1 METSEKIEKCAGESL
16 NRIFN
21 IVFTAILIL
30 WVFSGCTEK
39 EKAGTTLSF
48 RILSDDLEVHTE
60 VLASDMFNGRM
71 VGTDGIERAEEYI
84 STRFEEAGLFFIP
97 NENDYF
103 LEFSVYANGF
113 DKKKTQL
120 RVFSGDGAE
129 LIAHSGQDGNF
140 KPFYFSGSGSIEADV
155 IFAGYGITAP
165 EYDYDDYT
173 GLDVEGKIV
182 FVFRHEP
189 NENDPSSQFA
199 GREMTSHA
207 YFTRKA
213 ENAYAHGAKGMVLV
227 TDPLHHDITADLPL
241 IMETL
246 SLSPNED
253 LYAGPKKADI
263 PDTFLVLYAGQ
274 SFINTI
280 MDFYG
285 IDLAEIQ
292 RKLDSGIPPH
302 KLDFPLF
309 RAAIEVSKQESPREL
324 IARNSVA
331 MVTGTVAPE
340 KWVVIGAHHDHLGGY
355 KGKGDTIYNGAD
367 DNASGVAAVLE
378 LAHYFSKKPP
388 AVSLLFMTF
397 SAEEQGLFG
406 SRAVFEHNLLPEYP
420 ISLMIN
426 IDMIGRNPEQP
437 LSITAEGLSD
447 EHRSLVTKAGEK
459 NRIDFNFRSP
469 GRRYLSDYSSFQDQ
483 GIPVISFCT
492 GLHDD
497 YHKPSDESDKLVY
510 DRMEKIVKTVQTII
524 ESME

>member
-1 METSEKIEKCAGESL
+1 MEPSEKIEKCAGEYL

-39 EKAGTTLSF
+39 EKAATTFSF
-48 RILSDDLEVHTE
+48 RILSSDLETHSTA
-60 VLASDMFNGRM
+60 LASDMFNGRM

-84 STRFEEAGLFFIP
+84 STRFEEAGLSFIP
-97 NENDYF
+97 NEDDYF
-103 LEFSVYANGF
+103 LEFSVYAYGF

-120 RVFSGDGAE
+120 SVFSGDGAE

-173 GLDVEGKIV
+173 RLDVEGKIV

-189 NENDPSSQFA
+189 NETDAESVFA
-199 GREMTSHA
+199 GTEMTSHA

-213 ENAYAHGAKGMVLV
+213 ENAYAHGAKGIILV
-227 TDPLHHDITADLPL
+227 TDTLHHDITADLPL

-246 SLSPNED
+246 SLSPDENF
-253 LYAGPKKADI
+253 YAGPQNADI
-263 PDTFLVLYAGQ
+263 PDTFLALYAGQ

-340 KWVVIGAHHDHLGGY
+340 KLVVIGAHHDHLGGY

-378 LAHYFSKKPP
+378 LAHYFSKNPP

-406 SRAVFEHNLLPEYP
+406 SRAVFEYNLLPEDP

-426 IDMIGRNPEQP
+426 IDMIGRNPDQP
-437 LSITAEGLSD
+437 VTVTVNGVTEGL
-447 EHRSLVTKAGEK
+447 RSSIHEAAEK
-459 NRIDFNFRSP
+459 QGIDIRFRSP
-469 GRRYLSDYSSFQDQ
+469 GRRYLSDHSPFQDQ
-483 GIPVISFCT
+483 GIPVISFFT